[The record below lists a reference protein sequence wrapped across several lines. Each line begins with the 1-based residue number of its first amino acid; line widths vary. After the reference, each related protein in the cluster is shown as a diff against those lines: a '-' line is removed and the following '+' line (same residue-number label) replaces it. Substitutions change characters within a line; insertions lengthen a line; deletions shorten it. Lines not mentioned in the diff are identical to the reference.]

1 MDKMN
6 CLYVVLTTIFCHI
19 LFALSTA
26 AIMLSLYFAA
36 VDNDKSLLI
45 ITGLSLLGYQ
55 CIKGLW
61 YFTKKEW
68 ADLRKEKR

>member
-1 MDKMN
+1 MEK
-6 CLYVVLTTIFCHI
+6 LYVVLTTIFIHI
-19 LFALSTA
+19 LFTLSVI
-26 AIMLSLYFAA
+26 AIVASLYLSA

-45 ITGLSLLGYQ
+45 IAGLSLLGYQ

-68 ADLRKEKR
+68 ADLRKGKR